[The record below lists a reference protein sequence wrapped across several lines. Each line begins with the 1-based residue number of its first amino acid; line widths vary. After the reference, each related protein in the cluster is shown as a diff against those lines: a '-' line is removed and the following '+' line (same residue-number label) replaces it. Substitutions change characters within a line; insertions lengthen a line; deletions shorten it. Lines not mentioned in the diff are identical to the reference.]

1 MRLPL
6 IQLCEL
12 PGKVNNCSSQWENP
26 KKSWQQTHFGLMQQ
40 KVDPLVVQW
49 KPTLQTDNL
58 FELVQLVDAQ
68 LQPEAGLVFALPHP
82 KNTHTH
88 ISYE

>member
-1 MRLPL
+1 
-6 IQLCEL
+6 
-12 PGKVNNCSSQWENP
+12 
-26 KKSWQQTHFGLMQQ
+26 MQQ

-58 FELVQLVDAQ
+58 FELVQLVVAQ

-88 ISYE
+88 ISCE